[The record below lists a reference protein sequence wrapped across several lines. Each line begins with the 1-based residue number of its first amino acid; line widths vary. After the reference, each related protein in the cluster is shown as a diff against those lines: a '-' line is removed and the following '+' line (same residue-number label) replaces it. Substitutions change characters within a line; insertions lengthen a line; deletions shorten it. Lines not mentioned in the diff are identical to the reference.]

1 MFILFQL
8 FTRRWHHTQ
17 LWRMA
22 VGFAYT
28 ALGLILFLCGVNVG
42 FSPVGSLLGSQLAA
56 SGWRWLLV
64 ARRYP
69 GKYCLSVF
77 LQYLFVGVVIFYIT
91 LPVLPWWAQGPVMA
105 VCLSLPA
112 LLRPA
117 ARGTHAWYI
126 VVLNAIVVGFV
137 VSFIKTH
144 LPGIAHFFSA
154 AA

>member
-1 MFILFQL
+1 MKTLTAYFIIS
-8 FTRRWHHTQ
+8 
-17 LWRMA
+17 
-22 VGFAYT
+22 GFV
-28 ALGLILFLCGVNVG
+28 ALIDIV
-42 FSPVGSLLGSQLAA
+42 PLL
-56 SGWRWLLV
+56 

-117 ARGTHAWYI
+117 ARGAHAWYI